1 MTTLSAG
8 PDANSDSPGVRHVKR
23 PTPLRESVYEALTEM
38 IIDGTLERGR
48 HLVEVELAGM
58 LGVSRQPVR
67 EALQRLNNEG
77 WVDLRPGFGAMV
89 HVPAED
95 EVDQLLAARAAL
107 ESESA
112 RLAARN
118 PDKDAVARLR
128 ELCKVGA
135 TLQETGDIDGAVRT
149 NGELHGLITQ
159 MSGNRFLVDF
169 AGQVDRRVRWYY
181 TPGRTGSRWR
191 LLARAHPAGEG
202 DQRRR
207 RGQGR
212 ADHARAHRAHP
223 QGVPRP
229 PGRHDARGRPGR
241 REEDHPAPPYRR
253 MNHLYCG
260 WPQYR

>member
-1 MTTLSAG
+1 MTTISTEPAET
-8 PDANSDSPGVRHVKR
+8 PGVRHVKR

-48 HLVEVELAGM
+48 HLVEVELAGI

-118 PDKDAVARLR
+118 PGKEDLAKLKD
-128 ELCKVGA
+128 LCKIGA
-135 TLQETGDIDGAVRT
+135 AYHEAGDIDGAVRT

-181 TPGRTGSRWR
+181 TPVAPVRGAASWREHARLVKAISEADEDKAAQIMREHTEHTRTAYHELQSGQ
-191 LLARAHPAGEG
+191 APAAPAAQEKKPAT
-202 DQRRR
+202 RRR
-207 RGQGR
+207 RTT
-212 ADHARAHRAHP
+212 D
-223 QGVPRP
+223 
-229 PGRHDARGRPGR
+229 
-241 REEDHPAPPYRR
+241 
-253 MNHLYCG
+253 
-260 WPQYR
+260 

>member
-1 MTTLSAG
+1 MTTISAG
-8 PDANSDSPGVRHVKR
+8 PDSTSDSPGVRHVKR

-48 HLVEVELAGM
+48 HLVEVELAGI

-112 RLAARN
+112 RLAARHAS
-118 PDKDAVARLR
+118 KDAVARLR
-128 ELCKVGA
+128 ELCKIGA
-135 TLQETGDIDGAVRT
+135 GFHEGGDIDGAVRT
-149 NGELHGLITQ
+149 NGELHSLITE

-181 TPGRTGSRWR
+181 TPVAPVRGAASWREHTRLVKAISDADEDKAAQIMREHTEHTRTAYHGLQTRDS
-191 LLARAHPAGEG
+191 APAGTTVAAAEKKTST
-202 DQRRR
+202 RRR
-207 RGQGR
+207 RTT
-212 ADHARAHRAHP
+212 D
-223 QGVPRP
+223 
-229 PGRHDARGRPGR
+229 
-241 REEDHPAPPYRR
+241 
-253 MNHLYCG
+253 
-260 WPQYR
+260 